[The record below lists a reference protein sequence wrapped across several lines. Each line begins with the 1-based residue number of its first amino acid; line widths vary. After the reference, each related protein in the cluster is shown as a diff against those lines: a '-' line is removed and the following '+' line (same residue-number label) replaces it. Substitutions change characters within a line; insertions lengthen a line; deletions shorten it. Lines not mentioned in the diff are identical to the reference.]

1 MPLMWGKWV
10 LREGVERVMALRA
23 PSKQILGGIQNAEGG
38 LYFKLNINMS
48 ICESQKII
56 LEWLK

>member
-1 MPLMWGKWV
+1 
-10 LREGVERVMALRA
+10 MALRA
-23 PSKQILGGIQNAEGG
+23 PSKPILGGIQNVEGG

-56 LEWLK
+56 LEWL